1 MATVANTR
9 AVLGELLKTVYEPSL
24 NEGIKS
30 QAYFLKAFTAKKYDG
45 KGKEYV
51 FATHLAFNQMV
62 AARGADDYFEAGQP
76 ERVFNGTIK
85 PAYLHIPFEIS
96 HDLMVASKGDKHAF
110 AEGMSL
116 VQDTSQTVFKRDL
129 NRVAVG
135 DGRGILCTI
144 AAAVA
149 GGGATAVC
157 EVDSTKFL
165 ADGMILDIWD
175 GPAAIT
181 QRNGQALDAAGQT
194 QSPWFKCVNVI
205 DETHFTLGMST
216 GGNIP
221 AGVIAVGDVI
231 IRKKNAYVA
240 DGARKTYEPAGLR
253 MMADDGTLDPA
264 AGYLGI
270 SATNASAWKGIVR
283 SAGGADVSPAIVSA
297 IAMLYRRWSN
307 TMFDTI
313 WCHGNQGH
321 GLIYGNEGSYKDK
334 RFVDAEPTKLGAD
347 EEDVVV
353 NVHGKKLRIKMDDD
367 LPEDEL
373 NVFDSKVLRYVELYG
388 IELLEQ
394 ADGQYLTPWRDSVGQ
409 RHAQVGFWGWSGNW
423 GTVMRNAI
431 CRITD
436 LARPASLPQGW

>member
-9 AVLGELLKTVYEPSL
+9 AVLGALLKTVYEPSL
-24 NEGIKS
+24 NEGIRS
-30 QAYFLKAFTAKKYDG
+30 QAFFLKSFTAKKYDG

-51 FATHLAFNQMV
+51 FASHLAYNQMV

-76 ERVFNGTIK
+76 EKVFNGKITPK
-85 PAYLHIPFEIS
+85 YLHIPFEIS

-110 AEGMSL
+110 AEGMTL
-116 VQDTSQTVFKRDL
+116 VQQTAQTVFKRDL
-129 NRVAVG
+129 NRVAVS
-135 DGRGILCTI
+135 DGRGILCALT
-144 AAAVA
+144 APVA
-149 GGGATAVC
+149 GGGATATC

-165 ADGMILDIWD
+165 ADGMIIDIWD
-175 GPAAIT
+175 GAAAIT

-194 QSPWFKCVNVI
+194 QTPWFKVVTVI
-205 DETHFTLGMST
+205 DETSFTLAMSN

-221 AGVIAVGDVI
+221 AGTISAADVI
-231 IRKKNAYVA
+231 IRKKNAYVSG
-240 DGARKTYEPAGLR
+240 GARESYEPAGLR
-253 MMADDGTLDPA
+253 MMADDGTLDPV

-270 SATNASAWKGIVR
+270 SSTDASAWKGIVR
-283 SAGGADVSPAIVSA
+283 SAGNVPVSPAIVSA

-313 WCHGNQGH
+313 WTHGNQGH
-321 GLIYGNEGSYKDK
+321 GLIYGDEGSYKDK

-353 NVHGKKLRIKMDDD
+353 NVHGKKIRIRMDDD
-367 LPEDEL
+367 LPESEL
-373 NVFDSKVLRYVELYG
+373 NVYDSKVMRYVELYG
-388 IELLEQ
+388 VELLEQ
-394 ADGQYLTPWRDSVGQ
+394 ADGQFLTPWRDSVGQ

-431 CRITD
+431 CRITE
-436 LARPASLPQGW
+436 LARPASLPNGW